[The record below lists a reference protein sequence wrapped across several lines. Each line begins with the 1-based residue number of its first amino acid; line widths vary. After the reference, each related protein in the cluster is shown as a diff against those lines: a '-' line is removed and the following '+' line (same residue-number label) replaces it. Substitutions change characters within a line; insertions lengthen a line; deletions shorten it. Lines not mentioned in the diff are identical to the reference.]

1 MIICNVHICCVFS
14 NIANCGCFFRTRG
27 CFRSNCPC
35 LQHLAGLEWGR
46 PDLPRWQP
54 LALIASPHWP
64 APPPL
69 VSPARHLL
77 ISVYPARATQP
88 HSVPA
93 RHRAALPIG
102 PVPLS
107 HSRRDRGTSLG
118 TDPKISNDPRDPQL
132 DVSGRA
138 GGRLLIGADISRWD
152 DSDLTTILEKE
163 GRLF

>member
-1 MIICNVHICCVFS
+1 MLCFQQHCKLRVCAS
-14 NIANCGCFFRTRG
+14 KGCLQ
-27 CFRSNCPC
+27 SNCPC

-77 ISVYPARATQP
+77 ISVYPAPPSPTPCPPGTALLCR
-88 HSVPA
+88 SA
-93 RHRAALPIG
+93 RS
-102 PVPLS
+102 PLS

-138 GGRLLIGADISRWD
+138 GGRLLIGAGTSDISRWD

>member
-1 MIICNVHICCVFS
+1 MLS
-14 NIANCGCFFRTRG
+14 EQL
-27 CFRSNCPC
+27 S
-35 LQHLAGLEWGR
+35 LLAASCWSGMGEAGSASLATIG
-46 PDLPRWQP
+46 PDRLPP
-54 LALIASPHWP
+54 LAATSTS
-64 APPPL
+64 
-69 VSPARHLL
+69 SPARHLL

-138 GGRLLIGADISRWD
+138 GGRLLIRADISRWE

>member
-1 MIICNVHICCVFS
+1 MLS
-14 NIANCGCFFRTRG
+14 EQL
-27 CFRSNCPC
+27 S
-35 LQHLAGLEWGR
+35 LLAASCWSGMGEAGSASLATIG
-46 PDLPRWQP
+46 PDRLPP
-54 LALIASPHWP
+54 LAATS
-64 APPPL
+64 
-69 VSPARHLL
+69 SPARHLL